1 VTAKSR
7 RAAGLHQFVCNQSFP
22 PMPFIKMDSLHNF
35 QYFHFS
41 AGGNQAMA
49 NGTMAFH
56 DARVGCIKPHDKWVQ
71 RQRWH
76 SGLDF
81 PGSV

>member
-1 VTAKSR
+1 MTAKSR
-7 RAAGLHQFVCNQSFP
+7 RAAGLHQFVCNESFP

-56 DARVGCIKPHDKWVQ
+56 DAGVGCIKPHDKWVQ